1 MADVQYLQLRTQYQ
15 GGFVFL
21 AYVVA
26 VVGAWTTI
34 ELLLR
39 RTGGRGSYNI
49 GLLIGA
55 GVAFGSTATWG
66 MHFVS
71 GTRPAEAGARADLYP
86 AVV

>member
-1 MADVQYLQLRTQYQ
+1 MAEPVQYIQLRTHYQ

-26 VVGAWTTI
+26 VVGSWTTV

-39 RTGGRGSYNI
+39 RTGGRGAYNI
-49 GLLIGA
+49 ALLVGA

-71 GTRPAEAGARADLYP
+71 SQALGSDGRQS
-86 AVV
+86 

>member
-1 MADVQYLQLRTQYQ
+1 MADVRYVQLRTHYQ

-71 GTRPAEAGARADLYP
+71 GNGQLGQE
-86 AVV
+86 